1 MYISDVS
8 FYLPEK
14 VVSNEYFEDLNGLTN
29 SWIVERTG
37 IEERRKAAPDENT
50 HTMAV
55 KAVSVLQETSDLSKI
70 DLIVS
75 GSYTPYDTVST
86 ISHFVQHHLKIDDIP
101 SVYLSSACSSF
112 LNAMELVE
120 GYFAMGK
127 ASDALV
133 VLSEHNTAYNNDSN
147 TKSGHLWGDG
157 AAAIRVTKEKISD
170 ESMEVIQIKTAGAAT
185 VGRGIDGVVLR
196 PFDGGLSMPNGRDVF
211 INACK
216 YMAKSTQEILESNNM
231 GMPELDFLITHQA
244 NLRIAKN
251 VVENLEI
258 PLEKTLNNIQYL
270 GNTGCAGCAIVLGEN
285 WKTFK
290 KGSNVVVSVFGG
302 GYSYGAMLLK
312 K

>member
-8 FYLPEK
+8 IYLPEK
-14 VVSNEYFEDLNGLTN
+14 VISNDYFESLNGLTN

-37 IEERRKAAPDENT
+37 IKERRKAAENENT

-55 KAVSVLQETSDLSKI
+55 KATEALQETSDLSKV

-86 ISHFVQHHLKIDDIP
+86 ISHFVQHHLGIADIP

-127 ASDALV
+127 AEDALI
-133 VLSEHNTAYNNDSN
+133 VLAEHNTAYNNDSN

-157 AAAIRVTKEKISD
+157 AAAIRVTKEKIS
-170 ESMEVIQIKTAGAAT
+170 EHSMEVIQIKTAGAAT

-211 INACK
+211 INACN
-216 YMAKSTQEILESNNM
+216 YMAKSTQNILEDNQMTMQN
-231 GMPELDFLITHQA
+231 LDFLITHQA

-258 PLEKTLNNIQYL
+258 PLEKALNNIEYL

-285 WKTFK
+285 WRNFK
-290 KGSNVVVSVFGG
+290 KGANIVISVFGG